1 MTSTTTHTA
10 TDTATP
16 RPRRACCPQ
25 CGAWHKA
32 ADAHAIGHFSLTAP
46 LYRAASAPIAGLR
59 ATRAQAIE
67 DECAARQAAN
77 AEAAQGSTSALT
89 FAQRDTLPGQY
100 AQALAHCLR
109 SRQVPRPLAT
119 ALGGDD
125 LGVVITW
132 PSGNDRVVIGVDVSD
147 GTPTFHVAA
156 YEDGEHQPPGHEHTA
171 HDIPTVVADVRR
183 LLTTDTPPTP
193 APQNTAQPLTAT
205 QGAAPWIA
213 PDGLTVQVHHGDGT
227 TTTAPVVALID
238 RDKVAGTVRVQALP
252 TAPGLGLAI
261 VRCARRSLDGQAR
274 TTVHVEPHG
283 PEHEGPGPWIGR
295 GTTVTGH
302 EPVTGI
308 TGPLGLLVRRR

>member
-1 MTSTTTHTA
+1 MTSTTTDTT
-10 TDTATP
+10 TDTTP
-16 RPRRACCPQ
+16 RPRRESCSQ
-25 CGAWHKA
+25 CGTRHIA
-32 ADAHAIGHFSLTAP
+32 ADAYAVGLLSLPAP

-67 DECAARQAAN
+67 DECAARQAAH
-77 AEAAQGSTSALT
+77 AEAAQGSTASALT

-109 SRQVPRPLAT
+109 SRQVPRPLAA

-125 LGVVITW
+125 VGVVIAW

-147 GTPTFHVAA
+147 GRPTFRVAA

-183 LLTTDTPPTP
+183 LLTTDTPP
-193 APQNTAQPLTAT
+193 APQHTAQPVTAG
-205 QGAAPWIA
+205 QDAAPWIA
-213 PDGLTVQVHHGDGT
+213 PDGLTVQVHHGDDT

-238 RDKVAGTVRVQALP
+238 RDEVAGTVRVQTL
-252 TAPGLGLAI
+252 TTTLGLAI
-261 VRCARRSLDGQAR
+261 VRRTHRSLDGQTR

-302 EPVTGI
+302 EPTTGI
-308 TGPLGLLVRRR
+308 TGPLGLLIPRR

>member
-10 TDTATP
+10 TDTTTP

-46 LYRAASAPIAGLR
+46 LYRAASAPFAGLR
-59 ATRAQAIE
+59 ATRAQAVE
-67 DECAARQAAN
+67 DECAARQATN
-77 AEAAQGSTSALT
+77 AERAQGSTASALT
-89 FAQRDTLPGQY
+89 FTQRDTLPGRY
-100 AQALAHCLR
+100 AQALAECLR
-109 SRQVPRPLAT
+109 SPETPRPLAT

-125 LGVVITW
+125 LGVVIAW
-132 PSGNDRVVIGVDVSD
+132 PSGNDRVVIGVDVHD
-147 GTPTFHVAA
+147 GKPTFRVAA
-156 YEDGEHQPPGHEHTA
+156 YEDGEHQAPGHEHTA

-183 LLTTDTPPTP
+183 LLTTDTPP
-193 APQNTAQPLTAT
+193 APQHAAPPVTAT
-205 QGAAPWIA
+205 QDAAPWIA

-238 RDKVAGTVRVQALP
+238 RDEIAGTVRVQTLP
-252 TAPGLGLAI
+252 TTPGLGMAI
-261 VRCARRSLDGQAR
+261 VRCARRSLDGQTR

-283 PEHEGPGPWIGR
+283 PEHEGPGPWIGC

-302 EPVTGI
+302 EPATGL
-308 TGPLGLLVRRR
+308 TGPLGLLIPRR